1 MFGSSPAFA
10 FVLTMG
16 VVNLFGDMTY
26 KGGAAM
32 NGQFMATLGAS
43 AAAVCQGS
51 STRVTLREYRPSQ

>member
-26 KGGAAM
+26 L
-32 NGQFMATLGAS
+32 ATLGAS
-43 AAAVCQGS
+43 AAAVPLFVAAYRQGH
-51 STRVTLREYRPSQ
+51 RRR